1 MKYTYQAIFEKD
13 GEKIGVVFPDIP
25 GCRTFGADYK
35 DAALMGAD
43 VLETM
48 LSAYIDEGIA
58 IPAARYDHRLPED
71 GTAAFFTIDA
81 PARQAETMTVATAA
95 DLLGVSQRRVN
106 AMIADG
112 TLSAVKAGRDN
123 LVTIASVDARLAAP
137 RSAGRPRRGSVLQ
150 PQK

>member
-13 GEKIGVVFPDIP
+13 GQRIGVVFPDIP
-25 GCRTFGADYK
+25 GCRTSGIDYK

-48 LSAYIDEGIA
+48 LSTYIDEGMV
-58 IPAARYDHRLPED
+58 IPVARYDHMPPEG
-71 GTAAFFTIDA
+71 GTVAFFTIDA
-81 PARQAETMTVATAA
+81 PVKQAETMTVAAAA
-95 DLLGVSQRRVN
+95 DLLGVSRRRVN

-112 TLSAVKAGRDN
+112 TLSAVKVGRDN

-137 RSAGRPRRGSVLQ
+137 RCAGRPRKEAVLSQ
-150 PQK
+150 

>member
-1 MKYTYQAIFEKD
+1 MKYTYQAIFEND
-13 GEKIGVVFPDIP
+13 GETIGVVFPDIP

-48 LSAYIDEGIA
+48 LSAYLDEGMA
-58 IPAARYDHRLPED
+58 IPSARYDHKPPAN
-71 GTAAFFTIDA
+71 GTIAFFTVDA
-81 PARQAETMTVATAA
+81 PARQVETMTVAAA
-95 DLLGVSQRRVN
+95 AGLLGVSQRRIN
-106 AMIADG
+106 AMIANG

-137 RSAGRPRRGSVLQ
+137 RRAGRPCKKSGMQRQ
-150 PQK
+150 E